1 MSCYPQ
7 PYGHI
12 QDNVKV
18 LSNLSNYSTEQE
30 LRDAAGFD
38 TTSNLAAQKDTLQ
51 WKLNLTN

>member
-18 LSNLSNYSTEQE
+18 LSNLSNYATEQE

-38 TTSNLAAQKDTLQ
+38 NTSNLAAQKDTLH